1 MANISVYL
9 EKILSAVYGREVR
22 GSIHDA
28 IKAGND
34 EIESYAAAEAGR
46 EVAEQKRQTDTAGA
60 IQRCDTAANNAN
72 GVADDLIARRE
83 AGEFTGPQGPQGQD
97 GTAVITQLDP
107 GLFSMAIDSRGHLM
121 MMHNDNE
128 PAPPFAIQDG
138 RLVYITVNNETN
150 SQSNEKE

>member
-46 EVAEQKRQTDTAGA
+46 ESAEQKRQTDTTAA
-60 IQRCDTAANNAN
+60 IQRCDTAASNAN
-72 GVADDLIARRE
+72 SVADDLIARRE
-83 AGEFTGPQGPQGQD
+83 AGEFTGPQGPPGQD
-97 GTAVITQLDP
+97 GAAVVTQLDP
-107 GLFSMAIDSRGHLM
+107 GLFAMAVNSNGHLILT
-121 MMHNDNE
+121 HNDNE
-128 PAPPFAIQDG
+128 PAPPLEIQSG
-138 RLVYITVNNETN
+138 RLVYTVNE
-150 SQSNEKE
+150 

>member
-34 EIESYAAAEAGR
+34 EIEGYAAAEAGR
-46 EVAEQKRQTDTAGA
+46 EVAEQKRQIDTAAA

-83 AGEFTGPQGPQGQD
+83 AGEFTGPQGPPGQD
-97 GTAVITQLDP
+97 GAAVVTQLDP
-107 GLFSMAIDSRGHLM
+107 GLFAMAVDSNGHLILT
-121 MMHNDNE
+121 HNDND
-128 PAPPFAIQDG
+128 PVPPLEIHSG
-138 RLVYITVNNETN
+138 RLVYTV
-150 SQSNEKE
+150 KE